1 MRRAGAAAAVGIL
14 LALGA
19 GEGRAQ
25 GEGEGRTAAPAD
37 DPAAQEEAFRAAR
50 AAEGEGRWG
59 EAARQYARALDASR
73 RGGRT
78 VAARQRLAWI
88 EARRD
93 AGGGFGGLEELQAAR
108 GAGSG
113 APGARERV
121 ERLFARG
128 DLSSAL
134 RAEAGIW
141 LAQDALERRGDPGAA
156 LAITRALW
164 PGAAEL
170 PPEVR
175 GILARR
181 HAEALAGTG
190 RWEEAR
196 AVEAGALEPAVAA
209 AAARSRAE
217 RLGPVDLMAREEA
230 RRRLALASW
239 GALLAFGAVGG
250 PLAWRGWR
258 RRPRPLPWGFLPL
271 LALVGLAG
279 VLVELYEPSS
289 GRAFP
294 ALAAAA
300 AGIHG
305 VAAGAGI
312 EARARPPGATRRALR
327 LGLGL
332 LAAAATLGAAY
343 LVFAAHGE
351 LLRVGL

>member
-14 LALGA
+14 LALWA
-19 GEGRAQ
+19 GEGPAE
-25 GEGEGRTAAPAD
+25 GGGEGRGAEPAD

-50 AAEGEGRWG
+50 AAEGEGLWE
-59 EAARQYARALDASR
+59 EAARQYARALAASR

-78 VAARQRLAWI
+78 VAARQRLAWM

-108 GAGSG
+108 RAGTGS
-113 APGARERV
+113 PGRDGV
-121 ERLFARG
+121 ERLFRRG
-128 DLSSAL
+128 DLSPAL

-156 LAITRALW
+156 LAITRELW

-175 GILARR
+175 RILARR

-196 AVEAGALEPAVAA
+196 AVEAGALDQAVAEA
-209 AAARSRAE
+209 VARSRAD
-217 RLGPVDLMAREEA
+217 RLGPVDLMARDEA

-279 VLVELYEPSS
+279 VLVEIYEPSG

-305 VAAGAGI
+305 VAAGAAI
-312 EARARPPGATRRALR
+312 EARARPPGGRGALR

-332 LAAAATLGAAY
+332 LAAAATLGAAF